1 MDCSIIFR
9 LNGEKQIS
17 QYLKDATHHVS
28 NLFNPVHLF
37 HLFLA
42 EASVEFDG
50 PPGKKRTREILRD
63 ISAKC
68 DLYFDMYA
76 SCSLTVAL

>member
-1 MDCSIIFR
+1 MDYSIIFR
-9 LNGEKQIS
+9 LNGEKQTS

-42 EASVEFDG
+42 EASVEFDAPHPPPP
-50 PPGKKRTREILRD
+50 PPGKKEEER
-63 ISAKC
+63 
-68 DLYFDMYA
+68 Y
-76 SCSLTVAL
+76 

>member
-1 MDCSIIFR
+1 MDYSIIFR
-9 LNGEKQIS
+9 LNGEKQTS

-42 EASVEFDG
+42 EASVEFDS
-50 PPGKKRTREILRD
+50 PPGKKRRREILRD